1 MAENRKRQ
9 DGRKKVDKRAKVWE
23 TLLSGFTLIEVLMT
37 IVVLAILAA
46 VAVPGFS
53 VWLPNYRL
61 KAAARD
67 MVSNF
72 QLAKLT
78 AVKRNT
84 NCAITFNQAIG
95 ARTYD
100 YVVYD
105 SDVEADFARSLEQS
119 EDIRVYA
126 KLPGWF
132 KIDTPLGNYN
142 PDWAVLVD
150 RDNEEKLYFV
160 VETKGS
166 MFFDMLRPA
175 EQAKIDCGHKHFKA
189 LNEKVGF
196 AVADRFETF
205 MDRVV

>member
-1 MAENRKRQ
+1 MAENRKCQ
-9 DGRKKVDKRAKVWE
+9 DGRNNVDKRARVREK
-23 TLLSGFTLIEVLMT
+23 LLSGFTLIEVLMT

-95 ARTYD
+95 ARVYD
-100 YVVYD
+100 YVVYID
-105 SDVEADFARSLEQS
+105 SDNDLEYD
-119 EDIRVYA
+119 E
-126 KLPGWF
+126 G
-132 KIDTPLGNYN
+132 
-142 PDWAVLVD
+142 
-150 RDNEEKLYFV
+150 EEV
-160 VETKGS
+160 VTRKCWTDYGS
-166 MFFDMLRPA
+166 TSYDLS
-175 EQAKIDCGHKHFKA
+175 QGGGDG
-189 LNEKVGF
+189 L
-196 AVADRFETF
+196 TF
-205 MDRVV
+205 MNNDDGLPSIAFQSKGFPVNNISGLGMGTVFLKNTNNRATSVVVSSAGNIRIN

>member
-1 MAENRKRQ
+1 MAENRKHQ
-9 DGRKKVDKRAKVWE
+9 DGRDNIDKRAKVRE
-23 TLLSGFTLIEVLMT
+23 KLLSGFTLIEALMT

-100 YVVYD
+100 YVVYVD
-105 SDVEADFARSLEQS
+105 SDKDLEYDAGEEVVTRKCWTDYGSTSYDFSQGGGDGLSFTQNDDGFPSIAFQS
-119 EDIRVYA
+119 KGFPINNIGGLGMGTVFLKNTNNRTTSVVVSSAGNIR
-126 KLPGWF
+126 
-132 KIDTPLGNYN
+132 IN
-142 PDWAVLVD
+142 
-150 RDNEEKLYFV
+150 
-160 VETKGS
+160 
-166 MFFDMLRPA
+166 
-175 EQAKIDCGHKHFKA
+175 
-189 LNEKVGF
+189 
-196 AVADRFETF
+196 
-205 MDRVV
+205 

>member
-9 DGRKKVDKRAKVWE
+9 DGRNNGDKRANVREK
-23 TLLSGFTLIEVLMT
+23 LLSGFTLIEVLMT

-100 YVVYD
+100 YVVYVD
-105 SDVEADFARSLEQS
+105 SDKDLEY
-119 EDIRVYA
+119 DA
-126 KLPGWF
+126 G
-132 KIDTPLGNYN
+132 
-142 PDWAVLVD
+142 
-150 RDNEEKLYFV
+150 EEVITRKCWTDY
-160 VETKGS
+160 GS
-166 MFFDMLRPA
+166 TSYDLS
-175 EQAKIDCGHKHFKA
+175 QGGGDG
-189 LNEKVGF
+189 L
-196 AVADRFETF
+196 TF
-205 MDRVV
+205 MNNDDGLPSIAFQSKGFPVNNISGLGMGTVFLKNTNNRTTSVVVSSAGNIRIN

>member
-9 DGRKKVDKRAKVWE
+9 DGRNNGDKRANVREK
-23 TLLSGFTLIEVLMT
+23 LLSGFTLIEVLMT

-67 MVSNF
+67 MGSNF

-100 YVVYD
+100 YVVYVD
-105 SDVEADFARSLEQS
+105 LDKDLEY
-119 EDIRVYA
+119 DA
-126 KLPGWF
+126 G
-132 KIDTPLGNYN
+132 
-142 PDWAVLVD
+142 
-150 RDNEEKLYFV
+150 EEVITRKCWTDY
-160 VETKGS
+160 GS
-166 MFFDMLRPA
+166 TSYDLS
-175 EQAKIDCGHKHFKA
+175 QGGGDG
-189 LNEKVGF
+189 L
-196 AVADRFETF
+196 TF
-205 MDRVV
+205 MNNDDGLPSIAFQSKGFPVNNISGLGMGTVFLKNTNNRTTSVVVSSAGNIRIN

>member
-1 MAENRKRQ
+1 MAENRIRQ
-9 DGRKKVDKRAKVWE
+9 DGRKKVDKGTRVWE

-37 IVVLAILAA
+37 IVILAILAA

-84 NCAITFNQAIG
+84 NCGITFNQAIG

-100 YVVYD
+100 YVVYVD
-105 SDVEADFARSLEQS
+105 SDNDLEYDAGEEVITRTCWTDYGSTSYDFSHGGGDGLSFTKNGEG
-119 EDIRVYA
+119 
-126 KLPGWF
+126 LPSIAF
-132 KIDTPLGNYN
+132 
-142 PDWAVLVD
+142 
-150 RDNEEKLYFV
+150 
-160 VETKGS
+160 
-166 MFFDMLRPA
+166 
-175 EQAKIDCGHKHFKA
+175 QAK
-189 LNEKVGF
+189 GF
-196 AVADRFETF
+196 PINNIGGLGMGTVFLKNTNNRTNS
-205 MDRVV
+205 VVLSSAGNIRIH

>member
-9 DGRKKVDKRAKVWE
+9 DGRNNVDKRARVREK
-23 TLLSGFTLIEVLMT
+23 LLSGFTLIEVLMT

-100 YVVYD
+100 YVVYVD
-105 SDVEADFARSLEQS
+105 SDKDLEYDTGEEVITRKCWTDYGSINYDFSKGGGDGLSFTHNDEG
-119 EDIRVYA
+119 
-126 KLPGWF
+126 LPSIAF
-132 KIDTPLGNYN
+132 
-142 PDWAVLVD
+142 
-150 RDNEEKLYFV
+150 
-160 VETKGS
+160 
-166 MFFDMLRPA
+166 
-175 EQAKIDCGHKHFKA
+175 QAK
-189 LNEKVGF
+189 GF
-196 AVADRFETF
+196 PINKLGGLGMGTVFLKNTNNRAASVILSSAGNIRIN
-205 MDRVV
+205 

>member
-9 DGRKKVDKRAKVWE
+9 DGRNNVDKRAKVRE
-23 TLLSGFTLIEVLMT
+23 KLLSGFTLIEVLMT

-100 YVVYD
+100 YVVYVD
-105 SDVEADFARSLEQS
+105 LDKDLEY
-119 EDIRVYA
+119 DA
-126 KLPGWF
+126 G
-132 KIDTPLGNYN
+132 
-142 PDWAVLVD
+142 
-150 RDNEEKLYFV
+150 EEVITRKCWTDY
-160 VETKGS
+160 GS
-166 MFFDMLRPA
+166 TSYDLS
-175 EQAKIDCGHKHFKA
+175 QGGGDG
-189 LNEKVGF
+189 L
-196 AVADRFETF
+196 TF
-205 MDRVV
+205 MNNDDGLPSIAFQSKGFPVNNISGLGMGTVFLKNTNNRTTSIVVSSAGNIRIN

>member
-9 DGRKKVDKRAKVWE
+9 DGRNNVDKRVKVRE
-23 TLLSGFTLIEVLMT
+23 KLLSGFTLIEVLMT

-100 YVVYD
+100 YVVYVD
-105 SDVEADFARSLEQS
+105 SDKDLEYDAGEEVITRKCWTDYGSTSYDFSKGGGDGLSFTQNGEG
-119 EDIRVYA
+119 
-126 KLPGWF
+126 LPSIAF
-132 KIDTPLGNYN
+132 
-142 PDWAVLVD
+142 
-150 RDNEEKLYFV
+150 
-160 VETKGS
+160 
-166 MFFDMLRPA
+166 
-175 EQAKIDCGHKHFKA
+175 QAK
-189 LNEKVGF
+189 GF
-196 AVADRFETF
+196 PINNIGGLGMGTVFLKNTNNRATSVILSSAGNIRIN
-205 MDRVV
+205 

>member
-9 DGRKKVDKRAKVWE
+9 DGRNNVDKRSRVREK
-23 TLLSGFTLIEVLMT
+23 LLSGFTFIEVLMT

-84 NCAITFNQAIG
+84 NCAITFNQAID

-100 YVVYD
+100 YVVYVD
-105 SDVEADFARSLEQS
+105 LDKDLEY
-119 EDIRVYA
+119 DA
-126 KLPGWF
+126 G
-132 KIDTPLGNYN
+132 
-142 PDWAVLVD
+142 
-150 RDNEEKLYFV
+150 EEVITRKCWTDYGRTSYDLSQ
-160 VETKGS
+160 GGG
-166 MFFDMLRPA
+166 DGL
-175 EQAKIDCGHKHFKA
+175 
-189 LNEKVGF
+189 
-196 AVADRFETF
+196 TF
-205 MDRVV
+205 MNNDDGLPSIAFQSKGFPVNNISGLGMGTVFLKNTNNRTTSIVVSSAGNIRIN